1 MVCEITYLITLNR
14 LTFYFVGILKVEK
27 VDKF

>member
-1 MVCEITYLITLNR
+1 MVCNITYLITLNR
-14 LTFYFVGILKVEK
+14 FTLYFVGILKVEK